1 MSPLDGISLVFGLRA
16 DPHEQDASKPPTKT
30 ETDEV
35 MGKLYEVPEKKNFKY
50 DPNKLEEGFR
60 DVDAQRA
67 LILYR
72 WENTSWKCKFV
83 GSEILTRYFYFISDF
98 SEDLFCQVKSF
109 TKTTKEREFWTFA
122 ASTRVRFGRGYQHA
136 SLDHR
141 SKYKRCQEYFPIKRK
156 HLEGGSSVSTSNIL
170 VAKANTVIQ
179 MLSPHPKIALKGLS
193 LISRG
198 DCWIGRLL
206 DSSLGPPNPCEIF
219 DACLRRLVHRL
230 LTPAS
235 PCREPTMT
243 WPGEDWWRVEDVT
256 LLLLKRH
263 PSLPPSCTCMRLMQA
278 LSTLK
283 NGNLPFP
290 TCTTHTHKMLF

>member
-1 MSPLDGISLVFGLRA
+1 LRNFLFSCLVSAPETMSSLDGMSLVRTEGWSA
-16 DPHEQDASKPPTKT
+16 WTEQDASKPPTKT

-83 GSEILTRYFYFISDF
+83 GSKILTRYFYFISDF
-98 SEDLFCQVKSF
+98 SEDLFGQVKSF

-141 SKYKRCQEYFPIKRK
+141 SKYKRCQEYFSIKRK
-156 HLEGGSSVSTSNIL
+156 QLEGGSCVSTSNIL

-179 MLSPHPKIALKGLS
+179 MLSPHPKIALKDFL
-193 LISRG
+193 
-198 DCWIGRLL
+198 W
-206 DSSLGPPNPCEIF
+206 F
-219 DACLRRLVHRL
+219 
-230 LTPAS
+230 
-235 PCREPTMT
+235 
-243 WPGEDWWRVEDVT
+243 PGETAGLDDY
-256 LLLLKRH
+256 
-263 PSLPPSCTCMRLMQA
+263 
-278 LSTLK
+278 
-283 NGNLPFP
+283 
-290 TCTTHTHKMLF
+290 